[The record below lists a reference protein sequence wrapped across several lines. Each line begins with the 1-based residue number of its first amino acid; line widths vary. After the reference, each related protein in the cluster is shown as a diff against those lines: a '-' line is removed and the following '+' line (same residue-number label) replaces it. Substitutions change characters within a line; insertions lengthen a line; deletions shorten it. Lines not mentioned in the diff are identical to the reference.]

1 MKIDKTVI
9 ALTGLVI
16 AGCGGSG
23 SGPAP
28 VAANQAPTISAI
40 PDQSTMANQQSPAI
54 GFTVTD
60 EQTSALTIT
69 ASSENQDVV
78 ADQAIDIGGSGANRT
93 IKITPVSDTL
103 GDSFIT
109 IFATDSQ
116 GLTASSS
123 FLLTIDPQMLSMQ
136 QFARDG
142 FAKGPNGDPGLV
154 NAIEFQQDADADD
167 FADLLA
173 Q

>member
-1 MKIDKTVI
+1 MTFNKTVL

-28 VAANQAPTISAI
+28 AAVNQAPTISAI
-40 PDQSTMANQQSPAI
+40 PDQATMANQQSSAI

-60 EQTSALTIT
+60 EQTSALSIT

-78 ADQAIDIGGSGANRT
+78 TDQAIELGGSGANRT
-93 IKITPVSDTL
+93 VRITPVIDTL

-123 FLLTIDPQMLSMQ
+123 FLLTIEPQMLSMQ
-136 QFARDG
+136 QFVRDA
-142 FAKGPNGDPGLV
+142 FAKDADGEPGSV
-154 NAIEFQQDADADD
+154 NAIDFQQDADGDD